1 MGKVPKMLHFK
12 KAVLQQVEGDL
23 QTALENVLNEQPEAL
38 KRAESTSTSGNR
50 FRVIGQHYHWQ
61 GALAGILVAYEPGS
75 KAASLI
81 NDPAAEQLRLDHFAA
96 PPEETG
102 KAREW
107 VEGLLYFLI
116 RENYVV
122 LVQSSIVRHE
132 QFEHH
137 LQWLLTADNDKPAL
151 VTLIDQAH
159 KDVAKLIKDSHVK
172 SVVIGGSL
180 LSPSDTTTFSDGK
193 QFEMKEV
200 KLQGTLLAAVK
211 SALVADGHG
220 FNWHDGL
227 EGNLEAKLELTYHRK
242 TTEQAQKLLDKVA
255 TAFRNAE
262 GVDAEVI
269 LNNGDRITHDKLRL
283 LTRRNIQTNDG
294 VPVMGDIFQQMYVW
308 LNSLSS
314 QNQI

>member
-1 MGKVPKMLHFK
+1 MGKVPKTLHFK

-23 QTALENVLNEQPEAL
+23 QTALEKVLTEQPEAL
-38 KRAESTSTSGNR
+38 KRAESTSATVNR
-50 FRVIGQHYHWQ
+50 FRVIGQHYPWQ

-81 NDPAAEQLRLDHFAA
+81 NDPAAEQLKLDHFAA

-137 LQWLLTADNDKPAL
+137 LQWLLTVDNDKPAL

-159 KDVAKLIKDSHVK
+159 KDVAKLIKDNHVK
-172 SVVIGGSL
+172 SVVIDGSL
-180 LSPSDTTTFSDGK
+180 LSTVETAPVVAGEHVDTK
-193 QFEMKEV
+193 NV
-200 KLQGTLLAAVK
+200 KVTGPLLSAVK
-211 SALVADGHG
+211 AALVADGHG

-227 EGNLEAKLELTYHRK
+227 EGNLEAKLELTYRRK
-242 TTEQAQKLLDKVA
+242 TTEQAQGLLDKLA
-255 TAFRNAE
+255 TAFRSAE
-262 GVDAEVI
+262 GVDAEVV

-283 LTRRNIQTNDG
+283 LAKRNIQTSDG
-294 VPVMGDIFQQMYVW
+294 VLMAGDVFAAMHSW
-308 LNSLSS
+308 LQSLVA
-314 QNQI
+314 QDQI